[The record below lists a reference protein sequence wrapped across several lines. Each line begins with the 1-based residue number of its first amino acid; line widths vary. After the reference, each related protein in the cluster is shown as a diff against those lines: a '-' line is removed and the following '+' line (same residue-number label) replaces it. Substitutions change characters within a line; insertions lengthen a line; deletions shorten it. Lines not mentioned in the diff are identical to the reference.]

1 MKKLNLL
8 CLNALKHKVN
18 VCDVYKKCYQTM
30 WVTSNL
36 VQYPITWVLFKIK
49 VLFKD
54 ILQPCNDLLT
64 WTLLPILKFKHLP
77 LWEKKAALKSRLKVS
92 SLKKAHTY
100 LRRGISDHTKYIN
113 MSKQYIRVLQQGT
126 QHLHVQNVTARGSV
140 TAVLFCFLNLKCVFT
155 Y

>member
-1 MKKLNLL
+1 MLPNYVGDF
-8 CLNALKHKVN
+8 KVSSVPN
-18 VCDVYKKCYQTM
+18 HLGTFQKKKCCLKMYY
-30 WVTSNL
+30 NL
-36 VQYPITWVLFKIK
+36 VMIYWPGLYSLYWNSNICLYEK
-49 VLFKD
+49 
-54 ILQPCNDLLT
+54 
-64 WTLLPILKFKHLP
+64 
-77 LWEKKAALKSRLKVS
+77 KKAALKSRLKVS

-113 MSKQYIRVLQQGT
+113 MSNQYIRVLQQGS